1 MTDRDL
7 LAAYAKSRDVESLG
21 AFLGRYQDSLVRFV
35 SGYLQDESAAQD
47 IVQETFL
54 RVARHP
60 QRLLDVS
67 NCHNWLLRVAR
78 NLSVDHLRGVIRRRK
93 HTAAYARQRAAEAAA
108 REASLAEPADAAVE
122 REEVRRR
129 VREEIRQL
137 NPRLKELM
145 LLKVQEGKTYRE
157 IAGIT
162 GLSVTNVGY
171 LLHRAMKTLAV
182 RLKDL
187 REDRE

>member
-7 LAAYAKSRDVESLG
+7 LAAYAESRDVESLG

-35 SGYLQDESAAQD
+35 SGYLQDENAAQD

>member
-7 LAAYAKSRDVESLG
+7 LAAYAESRDVESLG

-35 SGYLQDESAAQD
+35 SGYLQDENAAQD

-67 NCHNWLLRVAR
+67 NCHNWLVRVAR

-93 HTAAYARQRAAEAAA
+93 YTAAYARQRAAEAAA
-108 REASLAEPADAAVE
+108 REVSLAEPADAAVE